1 MKVSMNL
8 LNFVLTDATETSV
21 PHTTRLDACSEV
33 SDGGT
38 ASDGGWEE
46 GGGWVTLRLLRPRF
60 GVPPEVLLGASE
72 GAGVP
77 TWVPP
82 GVMLTWRRVFSDW
95 ISALKE
101 NRSVIP
107 LPIL

>member
-1 MKVSMNL
+1 MNVSMNL
-8 LNFVLTDATETSV
+8 LNFALTDATETSV
-21 PHTTRLDACSEV
+21 PHTTRLDACSDV

-46 GGGWVTLRLLRPRF
+46 GGGGGWVTLRLLRPLRL

-82 GVMLTWRRVFSDW
+82 GVMLTWRRVFSD
-95 ISALKE
+95 
-101 NRSVIP
+101 
-107 LPIL
+107 